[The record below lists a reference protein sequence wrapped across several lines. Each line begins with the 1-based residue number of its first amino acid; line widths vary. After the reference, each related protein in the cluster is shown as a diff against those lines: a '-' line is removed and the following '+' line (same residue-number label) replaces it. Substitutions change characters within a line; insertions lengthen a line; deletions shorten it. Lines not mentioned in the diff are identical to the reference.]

1 MNLLQG
7 RVAFMDNNWISI
19 RNDFP
24 CLQDT
29 VYLNAAGV
37 TPLPSAVHQAGVDI
51 LNRMHF
57 DAKKFAE
64 DMLFVNIMAH
74 QSVADFYNVDINDI
88 AFVHTTSLGM
98 NMLALHLGHR
108 IKNGKHIV
116 TLADEFPASTLPW
129 AVHGFNLTYVKAD
142 EGNCVSVESILAAL
156 TPQTDAV
163 VASYV
168 QSGTG
173 CKLDLDTLANEL
185 RTRNVPLILNATQA
199 AGCIQIDL
207 AKTPVAAMLASGNKW
222 MMAGYGATTLYVSKE
237 LRDESFPPLAGW
249 LTAEPFSF
257 TNNRLNSLSRNAP
270 GLELGLNSLVPIA
283 CLEAA
288 VKYIQA
294 IGIKNIEQKI
304 EELTGFLIKELVQRG
319 AKIVT
324 PTGSVE
330 HAGIV
335 TIVRDDAHQ
344 WIEKLKAR
352 NIVVVSRGENTVR
365 ISPHFYNNITDIE
378 QLLEHW

>member
-1 MNLLQG
+1 
-7 RVAFMDNNWISI
+7 MDNNWISI

-24 CLQDT
+24 CLLDT
-29 VYLNAAGV
+29 VYLNSAGV
-37 TPLPSAVHQAGVDI
+37 TPLPSVVHQAGVDI

-64 DMLFVNIMAH
+64 DMLFVNIVAH
-74 QSVADFYNVDINDI
+74 QSVADFYGVDINDI

-98 NMLALHLGHR
+98 NMLALHLSR
-108 IKNGKHIV
+108 RKKRGKHIV

-129 AVHGFNLTYVKAD
+129 AVHGFELSYVNAD
-142 EGNCVSVESILAAL
+142 EGNRISVESILDAL
-156 TPQTDAV
+156 TPQTEAV

-173 CKLDLDTLANEL
+173 CKIDLQILADEL
-185 RTRNVPLILNATQA
+185 HTRNIPLILNATQA

-207 AKTPVAAMLASGNKW
+207 AKTPVAAMLVSGNKW
-222 MMAGYGATTLYVSKE
+222 MMAGYGAATLYISKE
-237 LRDESFPPLAGW
+237 LRDDSFPPLAGW

-257 TNNRLNSLSRNAP
+257 TNNRLNTLSRNAP

-283 CLEAA
+283 CLDAA
-288 VKYIQA
+288 VKYIQG
-294 IGIKNIEQKI
+294 IGVENIEQRVAG
-304 EELTGFLIKELVQRG
+304 LTGFLIKELAQSG
-319 AKIVT
+319 AKILT
-324 PTGSVE
+324 PLNSAE
-330 HAGIV
+330 RAGIV
-335 TIVRDDAHQ
+335 TIVRDDAYQ

-365 ISPHFYNNITDIE
+365 ISPHFYNNLTDIE